1 MLYIVYINEEELIK
15 VKIDDE
21 EWRERDDL
29 MYKCVQKFCAY
40 ITKESDDVLRRAIY
54 DYAREKSLEQG
65 EDIQVIFADQE
76 KVDRILDLGIKEYL
90 RLERE
95 ERWREKE

>member
-1 MLYIVYINEEELIK
+1 M
-15 VKIDDE
+15 KIDDE

-29 MYKCVQKFCAY
+29 MYSVQQKFVAA
-40 ITKESDDVLRRAIY
+40 ITKETDDALRRAIY

-76 KVDRILDLGIKEYL
+76 KVDRILDLGIREYL
-90 RLERE
+90 RLEG
-95 ERWREKE
+95 EKR